1 MQRLLFLPLF
11 LLTTACASVYLGNGT
26 SMPATSPS
34 ATTADSACSQRLWQ
48 AIGSPP
54 AIQVECRDGTVILR
68 GLVATAAG
76 RDALVDY
83 VRRQPGVERVIDRLV
98 VR

>member
-1 MQRLLFLPLF
+1 MWRLLFLPLF
-11 LLTTACASVYLGNGT
+11 LLTTACASVYLGSGA

-34 ATTADSACSQRLWQ
+34 AATDASACSRRLWQ
-48 AIGSPP
+48 VIGSPP

-83 VRRQPGVERVIDRLV
+83 VRRQPGVEQVIDRLV